1 MGINVNLDMDID
13 MKCLGCRIANCIEPS
28 LNIVYENEWVT
39 CVLDIAPFNEGHTLI
54 LPKKHYLDVEELDQ
68 TTSYAIMDAS
78 QKLSVVL
85 KSMFR
90 PDGITICQNGGMF
103 NDLTHYHMHLIPRY
117 EGDGF
122 SWSEPL
128 HSHGAEKRL
137 SATKD
142 KYLMAL
148 KDVEEG

>member
-1 MGINVNLDMDID
+1 MGMNMNLDVDIA
-13 MKCLGCRIANCIEPS
+13 MKCLGCRIANRIEPN

-39 CVLDIAPFNEGHTLI
+39 CVLDIAPFNEGHILI

-68 TTSYAIMDAS
+68 TTAYAIMDAS
-78 QKLSVVL
+78 QKLSIVL
-85 KSMFR
+85 KSLFQ
-90 PDGITICQNGGMF
+90 PDGITICQNGGKF

-128 HSHGAEKRL
+128 HLHGAEKRL
-137 SATKD
+137 SATRD
-142 KYLMAL
+142 KYIMAL
-148 KDVEEG
+148 KEL